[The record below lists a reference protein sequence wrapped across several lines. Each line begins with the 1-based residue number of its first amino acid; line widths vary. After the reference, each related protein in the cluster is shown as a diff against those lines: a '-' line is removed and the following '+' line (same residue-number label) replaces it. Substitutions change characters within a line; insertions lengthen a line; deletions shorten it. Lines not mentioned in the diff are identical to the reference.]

1 MDRVIDIYEILARP
15 IGRLRKNTL
24 NIVLFLILIFSLFK
38 NFDFKLN
45 RRMGV
50 ARVYMK
56 RKKFAE
62 LCTAVLSRVICRG

>member
-24 NIVLFLILIFSLFK
+24 NIVLFLIFSLFK

-50 ARVYMK
+50 VRVCMK
-56 RKKFAE
+56 RKKLAE
-62 LCTAVLSRVICRG
+62 LCTAVLSRVMCRG